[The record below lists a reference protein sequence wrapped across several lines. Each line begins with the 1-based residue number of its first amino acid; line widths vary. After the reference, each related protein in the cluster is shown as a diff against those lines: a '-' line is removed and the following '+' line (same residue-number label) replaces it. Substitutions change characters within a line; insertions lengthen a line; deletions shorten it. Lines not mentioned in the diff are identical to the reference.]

1 MIFFMQSLY
10 FHWANITYG
19 EIQYL
24 YDRILIN
31 NIEVFFAYFERK
43 ELSYIMMHNWKNYVS
58 IKTENI
64 KLLKRYLSIVQND
77 Q

>member
-1 MIFFMQSLY
+1 MAKFSIYMIEYWSIIYKF
-10 FHWANITYG
+10 
-19 EIQYL
+19 
-24 YDRILIN
+24 
-31 NIEVFFAYFERK
+31 FFAYFERK
-43 ELSYIMMHNWKNYVS
+43 ELSYIMMRNWKNYVF